1 LGGFFDDVGSDTLVS
16 FANYSSAGS
25 TDQQLVVLLT
35 QITVGGAKVIAALD
49 GEEEDEGLAP
59 KGIDLRAGGKL
70 TPTYYME
77 HRSGDDP
84 SKWESDDLPSKSS
97 ITIPPNGLDG
107 LSVNFVQVPN
117 GVYLMEVQVVD
128 SFMNES
134 EVLNYSIAVGQGSS
148 APSLRM
154 TMTSANKIV
163 ISWAT
168 SSPSFVLEANS
179 TMSTTGW
186 APVSSADINKEGSNH
201 SFTSTPTDAARFF
214 RLRKN

>member
-1 LGGFFDDVGSDTLVS
+1 
-16 FANYSSAGS
+16 
-25 TDQQLVVLLT
+25 
-35 QITVGGAKVIAALD
+35 
-49 GEEEDEGLAP
+49 
-59 KGIDLRAGGKL
+59 
-70 TPTYYME
+70 
-77 HRSGDDP
+77 
-84 SKWESDDLPSKSS
+84 
-97 ITIPPNGLDG
+97 
-107 LSVNFVQVPN
+107 
-117 GVYLMEVQVVD
+117 MEVQVVD

-154 TMTSANKIV
+154 TMTIANKIV
-163 ISWAT
+163 ISWTT

-186 APVSSADINKEGSNH
+186 APISSADINKEGSNH